1 VEKERIL
8 TMRPEIIISS
18 VVVALVFLPLLA
30 WKWRIGVKMAV
41 YGAVIIGAVSG
52 FLVNWIDSAMPGL
65 HMAALVVIEL
75 CFILVIS
82 ALIIASRFYRDP
94 ERYPSERE
102 GVIMSPADGMVVY
115 VNEIDKNSSL
125 VSTKGKRK
133 YPLTELTNTDL
144 LKNAHYLVGIDMN
157 IFNVH
162 VNRSP
167 IKGKI
172 VLCKRTKGKFIS
184 LRCEESPVVNER
196 VTTVISNGK
205 FKVGVVQISSRLVR
219 KILSYIKEGE
229 KLDIGQRL
237 GAIVFGSQVDTIIP
251 ELDDLRIEVK
261 PGDELKAGISV
272 IARFRHEKSGLESS
286 HEESNDQTA

>member
-1 VEKERIL
+1 
-8 TMRPEIIISS
+8 MRPEIIISS

-30 WKWRIGVKMAV
+30 WKWRIRIRIAV
-41 YGAVIIGAVSG
+41 YGSIIIGAVSG
-52 FLVNWIDSAMPGL
+52 FLVNWIDSSIAGI
-65 HMAALVVIEL
+65 HMALLVIIAL
-75 CFILVIS
+75 CFTLAIS

-94 ERYPSERE
+94 ERYPAESE
-102 GVIMSPADGMVVY
+102 GVVMSPADGMVVY

-125 VSTKGKRK
+125 VSTKGKTK
-133 YPLTELTNTDL
+133 YPLTELANTDL
-144 LKNAHYLVGIDMN
+144 LKDARYLVGIDMN
-157 IFNVH
+157 ILNIH

-184 LRCEESPVVNER
+184 LRREESPVVNER

-272 IARFRHEKSGLESS
+272 IARFRHEKSSPESS
-286 HEESNDQTA
+286 HEESNDRTA